1 MKPIGASEVAKH
13 YGLKSLNE
21 ACRLSNVARPTMN
34 HWFKHKR
41 QLFECVI
48 LGCVQLKIMGAKAYG
63 NQKIED

>member
-21 ACRLSNVARPTMN
+21 ACQLSNVARPTMN

-41 QLFECVI
+41 Q
-48 LGCVQLKIMGAKAYG
+48 
-63 NQKIED
+63 